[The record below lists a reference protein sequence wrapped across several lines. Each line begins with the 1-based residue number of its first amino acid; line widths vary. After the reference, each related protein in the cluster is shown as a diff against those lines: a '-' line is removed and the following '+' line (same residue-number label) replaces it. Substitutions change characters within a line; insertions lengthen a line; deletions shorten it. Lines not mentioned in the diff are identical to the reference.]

1 MRRGKRL
8 AAGLLLAC
16 IAVTVTGCAPSGSPA
31 ESTSRYRHVES
42 TFTTERAPQSDE
54 WFTVQG
60 GLSIPRALESQEPLP
75 LLAGQGTDGEVITV
89 DLSARCQT
97 IEGFGCSF
105 EGTTVSNLLRLPEE
119 ERRAVVKALVDPEE
133 GAGMNLWRICF
144 GSSDFVD
151 TEKFGFYSYSEE
163 EDFTLSNFSIQKDI
177 DYGIIDIL
185 KLAQEYNP
193 EIRFFASPWSPPG
206 WMKTSGSMIGGTLRR
221 DCYEVAARYYAKA
234 VEAYQAL
241 GIPITA
247 FTLQN
252 ECGVTPEKY
261 PGCLFSP
268 ADQAAFVQE
277 VRRAFDSAGLTT
289 RIFCLDH
296 NFDMTLSWVYGFWS
310 DPAAYAACD
319 GTAYHNYNGSSAY
332 AQAMHEAAPDKAIWM
347 TEHSEWGV
355 EGVNNII
362 GYLRNWCST
371 YNAWVTM
378 IDTQN
383 GPQCGAFYCNP
394 TLVIKDAASDSG
406 YWYTPEYYLL
416 AQFSKFIP
424 AGAVRVESSPGSTDT
439 VTNVAFE
446 NPDGSVVLVVA
457 NATGRQQTFTVNL
470 PQDGTHFTAA
480 LPAATVGTFVVRPA

>member
-1 MRRGKRL
+1 MRYKRNM
-8 AAGLLLAC
+8 AAGCLLAC
-16 IAVTVTGCAPSGSPA
+16 IVVTVTGCAPSETPT
-31 ESTSRYRHVES
+31 ESASRYCAVES
-42 TFTTERAPQSDE
+42 TWTTERAPKSDE
-54 WFTVQG
+54 WFTVRG
-60 GLSIPRALESQEPLP
+60 GLAIPRALEPQDPLP
-75 LLAGQGTDGEVITV
+75 LLEGQGAAGEVITV
-89 DLSARCQT
+89 DLATRYQT

-119 ERRAVVKALVDPEE
+119 ERRAVVKALVDPVE

-144 GSSDFVD
+144 GASDFVD
-151 TEKFGFYSYSEE
+151 TERFGFYSYSEE

-177 DYGIIDIL
+177 DYGILDVL

-193 EIRFFASPWSPPG
+193 DVRFFASPWSPPA

-234 VEAYQAL
+234 VEAYEAQ

-252 ECGVTPEKY
+252 ECGVVPERY

-268 ADQAAFVQE
+268 TDQAAFVQD
-277 VRRAFDSAGLTT
+277 VRRAFDAAGLDT

-296 NFDMTLSWVYGFWS
+296 NFDMTLSWVYGFWN

-319 GTAYHNYNGSSAY
+319 GTAYHSYSGSSAL
-332 AQAMHEAAPDKAIWM
+332 AQQTHEAAPDKAIWL

-355 EGVNNII
+355 EGVGNII

-394 TLVIKDAASDSG
+394 TLVIKDAATDAG

-416 AQFSKFIP
+416 AQFSKYIR
-424 AGAVRVESSPGSTDT
+424 AGAVRVESSAGSVDT
-439 VTNVAFE
+439 VTNVAVE

-457 NATGRQQTFTVNL
+457 NDTKTRQTFTVNL
-470 PQDGTHFTAA
+470 PQDGTHFTAT
-480 LPAATVGTFVVRPA
+480 LPANTVGTYVVRPA

>member
-1 MRRGKRL
+1 MRHVSKQ
-8 AAGLLLAC
+8 AVSLLLAC
-16 IAVTVTGCAPSGSPA
+16 IALAFTGCAPA
-31 ESTSRYRHVES
+31 ETPSEPVSRYRHVES
-42 TFTTERAPQSDE
+42 TWTTERSPKSDK

-60 GLSIPRALESQEPLP
+60 GLKISQALTAQEPQALTT
-75 LLAGQGTDGEVITV
+75 GQGAEGEVITI
-89 DLSARCQT
+89 DLSTRYQT

-119 ERRAVVKALVDPEE
+119 ERREVVRSLVDPVE
-133 GAGMNLWRICF
+133 GAGMSLWRICF
-144 GSSDFVD
+144 GSSDFID
-151 TEKFGFYSYSEE
+151 LDRFGFYSYSDE
-163 EDFTLSNFSIQKDI
+163 EDFTLENFSIQKDI

-193 EIRFFASPWSPPG
+193 DIQFFASPWSPPA
-206 WMKTSGSMIGGTLRR
+206 WMKTTGSMIGGTLRK

-241 GIPITA
+241 GIPIVA

-252 ECGVTPEKY
+252 ECGTTPQRY
-261 PGCLFSP
+261 PGCLFTP
-268 ADQAAFVQE
+268 ADQVAFVQE
-277 VRRAFDSAGLTT
+277 VRRAFDNAGLTT
-289 RIFCLDH
+289 KIFCLDH
-296 NFDMTLSWVYGFWS
+296 NFDMTLSWASSFWS

-319 GTAYHNYNGSSAY
+319 GTAYHYYAGSISH
-332 AQAMHEAAPDKAIWM
+332 AQWMHDAAPDKAIWL

-355 EGVNNII
+355 SGVNNII
-362 GYLRNWCST
+362 SYLRNWCST

-394 TLVIKDAASDSG
+394 TLVIKDAETDEG

-424 AGAVRVESSPGSTDT
+424 VGAVRVESSLGSVKT

-446 NPDGSVVLVVA
+446 NPDGSLTLVVA
-457 NATGRQQTFTVNL
+457 NDSTIRQTFTVNL
-470 PQDGTHFTAA
+470 PHDGTYFTAT
-480 LPAATVGTFVVRPA
+480 LPANTVGTYVVQPA